1 MNSPSKISF
10 FDIKEIK
17 QNWKADLMSGF
28 LVSLIALPLCLG
40 IAGASNFPPI
50 MGVVTAII
58 GGLVVTWFAGSQL
71 TIKGP
76 AAGLIVILAG
86 CVDAMGGGEI
96 GWQLTLGVVVVSALI
111 QMLLGFLKV
120 ARFADIFPVS
130 AVHGLLAAIGVI
142 IISRQIHLLL
152 GEDPSTLK
160 GKEPIELIEMIP
172 HAFTVFNSS
181 ILIIGV
187 VSLAILFLMP
197 RINVAWVRKI
207 PAALIVLVLS
217 VFMAKYFHL
226 NDPEFSQLKPLINPG
241 EISAHVNVDF
251 SGFTSHT
258 FVFMEYV
265 LMFVLIGS
273 LEALLSNKAIDMMD
287 PLRRKSDNNRDL
299 MAIGAGNAVSGVF
312 GGLPMISEIARSS
325 ANVLNGGKTRWA
337 NLFHGAFLLLYVVAL
352 TPLIKMV
359 PVAALSAMLIYVGLK
374 LASAKEFRHAWGLGK
389 DQFIIFFGTMLMC
402 LLTDLLLGVFT
413 GVILELIIHMVRGMK
428 WNEAF
433 KAVLESDHDE
443 DEIRVHA
450 SSALVFTNLM
460 GVKKHLAELP
470 HRKKITF
477 DVSDAKVIDHTAL
490 ETLHNLEHE
499 FERRGT
505 HLHIVGLSNHKRS
518 SNHHLSCAYKEKDKA
533 IQTNTRNEDS
543 LD

>member
-1 MNSPSKISF
+1 MNSPNKISF

-17 QNWKADLMSGF
+17 QNWKSDLLSGF

-50 MGVVTAII
+50 MGVVTAIV
-58 GGLVVTWFAGSQL
+58 GGLVVAWFAGSQL

-76 AAGLIVILAG
+76 AAGLIVIVAG
-86 CVDAMGGGEI
+86 CVDAMGGGEA
-96 GWQLTLGVVVVSALI
+96 GWHLTLGVVVVAALI
-111 QMLLGFLKV
+111 QVLLGVFKI

-130 AVHGLLAAIGVI
+130 AVHGLLAAIGI
-142 IISRQIHLLL
+142 IICSRQIHLLL
-152 GEDPSTLK
+152 GEDPSAIK
-160 GKEPIELIEMIP
+160 GKEPLELIEMIP
-172 HAFTVFNSS
+172 HAFTVFNTS

-197 RINVAWVRKI
+197 MIKISWVKKI

-241 EISAHVNVDF
+241 ELSANVNVDF
-251 SGFTSHT
+251 SGAFSHT
-258 FVFMEYV
+258 GVFLQYV

-287 PLRRKSDNNRDL
+287 PQRRKSDNNRDL
-299 MAIGAGNAVSGVF
+299 MAIGAGNTVSGIL

-325 ANVLNGGKTRWA
+325 ANVMNGGKSRWA
-337 NLFHGAFLLLYVVAL
+337 NLFHGVFLLLYVVAL
-352 TPLIKMV
+352 TPIIKMV
-359 PVAALSAMLIYVGLK
+359 PVAALSAMLIYVGLR
-374 LASAKEFRHAWGLGK
+374 LASAKEFRHAWALGK
-389 DQFIIFFGTMLMC
+389 DQFIIFFGTMIMC

-413 GVILELIIHMVRGMK
+413 GVALELIIHFVRGMK
-428 WNEAF
+428 VKDAF
-433 KAVLESDHDE
+433 KAVLHSDHDE
-443 DEIRVHA
+443 DEIRVQA
-450 SSALVFTNLM
+450 NSALVFTNLM

-470 HRKKITF
+470 HRKTITF
-477 DVSDAKVIDHTAL
+477 DVSGAKLIDHTAL
-490 ETLHNLEHE
+490 ETLHNLEEE

-505 HLHIVGLSNHKRS
+505 RLHIVGLHDHKRS
-518 SNHHLSCAYKEKDKA
+518 SDHHLSAAFKPKEKK
-533 IQTNTRNEDS
+533 
-543 LD
+543 